1 MSQQDLETGR
11 QEEHAFDGE
20 TVRQMLMLAERLRE
34 VHGGE
39 LDDAAILAVSE
50 ACQVPVEYVRVAVAR
65 LPEKRRHGPFQK
77 VRSAIL
83 TLEPDV
89 RQYVMSGVLATNFAL
104 LGALEN
110 RTGDQYGILLMFEL
124 IAIALGIWNV
134 SLAKDTKTAA
144 FSGAIFGGLAF
155 ATYAIF
161 SLILQVDARISG
173 AVLIPVTFAGALIG
187 ILANRVVARFRS
199 RLGIKDPQEER
210 QELLRQLHDLQS
222 KLRTGE
228 QNVTFLSLDVVGSTK
243 MKEQADPLSVEFTFN
258 EYHKFVDSVVRKYGG
273 RVHSTA
279 GDGMTCAFENPQPA
293 FSAARNIQ
301 AGIIELNTF
310 RNRIGTP
317 LVLRAGIHM
326 GTVVVP
332 PGQDITKINFAHVID
347 VAAHIQKVCPPGG
360 IAVSDGAAAYL
371 PPGSA
376 IGDQVVETQ
385 DVKARVWQPRAAPL
399 PVPSQSAPAPSF
411 STEKGPVV

>member
-1 MSQQDLETGR
+1 MGQQELESVH
-11 QEEHAFDGE
+11 QAEHAFDGE
-20 TVRQMLMLAERLRE
+20 AVRQMLMLAERLRE

-39 LDDAAILAVSE
+39 LDDAAIQAVSE
-50 ACQVPVEYVRVAVAR
+50 ACQVPVEYVRVAITR
-65 LPEKRRHGPFQK
+65 LPENKKQGPFSR
-77 VRSAIL
+77 VRSAVL

-89 RQYVMSGVLATNFAL
+89 RQYVMSSVLATNFAL

-110 RTGDQYGILLMFEL
+110 RTGDQYGVLLMLEL
-124 IAIALGIWNV
+124 IMIALGIWNV

-144 FSGAIFGGLAF
+144 FSGAIFGGLSF
-155 ATYAIF
+155 ATFAIF
-161 SLILQVDARISG
+161 SLILQSNAFISG

-187 ILANRVVARFRS
+187 ILANRIVGRFRS
-199 RLGIKDPQEER
+199 RLGIKDPLEER

-228 QNVTFLSLDVVGSTK
+228 QSMTFLSLDVVGSTK
-243 MKEQADPLSVEFTFN
+243 MKEQADPLSIEFTFN
-258 EYHKFVDSVVRKYGG
+258 EYHKFVEAVVRKHGG

-279 GDGMTCAFENPQPA
+279 GDGVTCAFEHPQHA
-293 FSAARNIQ
+293 FAAARNIQ

-317 LVLRAGIHM
+317 LVLRAGVHM

-360 IAVSDGAAAYL
+360 IAVSDAAAAHL
-371 PPGSA
+371 MPGSVS
-376 IGDQVVETQ
+376 QESVVEAQ
-385 DVKARVWQPRAAPL
+385 DVKARVWQPRLAPNPLPAQTPAAPT
-399 PVPSQSAPAPSF
+399 F
-411 STEKGPVV
+411 STDQGAV